1 MSEAAECGRVAVWVA
16 GLCAVA
22 LGSVLLA
29 AIPRHRAGFHVGLA
43 SGIALGMFVGLAWH
57 VSTACRVW

>member
-22 LGSVLLA
+22 FGSALLA
-29 AIPRHRAGFHVGLA
+29 MLPRNREGFNVGLA
-43 SGIALGMFVGLAWH
+43 SGIALGMFVALAWH
-57 VSTACRVW
+57 VSAACANC

>member
-22 LGSVLLA
+22 FGSVLLA
-29 AIPRHRAGFHVGLA
+29 TLPRNREGFNVGLA
-43 SGIALGMFVGLAWH
+43 SGIALGMFAALAWH
-57 VSTACRVW
+57 VSAACAGC